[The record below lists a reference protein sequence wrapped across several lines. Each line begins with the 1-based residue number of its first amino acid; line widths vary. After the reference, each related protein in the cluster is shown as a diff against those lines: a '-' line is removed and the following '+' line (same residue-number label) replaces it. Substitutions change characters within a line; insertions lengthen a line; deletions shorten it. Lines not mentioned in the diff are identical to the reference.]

1 MGPGGP
7 ADAQELRIIVGL
19 GNPGSQ
25 FTGNRHNLGAMVVD
39 LLAAQRGEKFKPG
52 ARKRADVVETR
63 IADERVV
70 LAKPRSYMNE
80 SGGPVSAVLSFY
92 KADPSQLIVIHD
104 ELDIP
109 FDRIRLKVGGGAGG
123 HNGIRSID
131 TSLGTRDYTRV
142 RVGIGR
148 PPGRQ
153 DPAAYVLR
161 DFGAAER
168 KELPLVIERAADA
181 VVTLVEKG
189 LEAAQ
194 NVFHSDS
201 S

>member
-1 MGPGGP
+1 MGPSGP
-7 ADAQELRIIVGL
+7 KIGPTIVVGL
-19 GNPGSQ
+19 GNPGAEYA
-25 FTGNRHNLGAMVVD
+25 GNRHNLGAMVVD
-39 LLAAQRGEKFKPG
+39 LLAAQREEKFKPG
-52 ARKRADVVETR
+52 ARKRADISETR
-63 IADERVV
+63 IADQRVV

-80 SGGPVSAVLSFY
+80 SGGPVSAVLGFY
-92 KADPSQLIVIHD
+92 KVDPSQLIVIHD

-109 FDRIRLKVGGGAGG
+109 FDTIRLKIGGGAGG

-148 PPGRQ
+148 PPGRM

-194 NVFHSDS
+194 NVFHTAP
-201 S
+201 